1 MGILKRFFKDTII
14 YGIAAVLPR
23 IINFLLV
30 PIHTSALSAEIFAQ
44 NTNFYIW
51 IAFFSV
57 LLTFGMETAFF
68 RFYKREEKNESLIA
82 TSFISIAVTTTLF
95 LIGFLF
101 FFNDFSQA
109 LDFDKNPL
117 QLKLLIAILAIDT
130 LSVIPFVY
138 LRASHRPMR
147 YMLVKL
153 INISIIFGVNLV
165 FLKYIPYLIEQ
176 KGNIPSFLLNIYN
189 KTHKV
194 NFIFIANLLG
204 SVVSFLLLLPY
215 LIKFKWHFSNTLLK
229 KMLYYGI
236 PVAIAGV
243 AYVINENLDKWLI
256 KQYIGDYAMGVY
268 SACYKLAIFM
278 NLYIM
283 AFRLGAEPFFFN
295 HSKEKNAPQMYASIL
310 NYFVIIGALF
320 FIGIVG
326 YIDVFKQLFIKNQ
339 TYWEAIGIVPI
350 VLLANLFLGVYH
362 NLSVW
367 YKINDKTKYAMIF
380 SILGAVVTI
389 VANMLL
395 IPKLGY
401 MASAWATLFAYGS
414 MMFLSFFVGRKYYP
428 IPYNLVKIGSYL
440 IGSIVL
446 SYISFTYFRENYWVS
461 TLFILLFGGLIY
473 ANEHKELKEI
483 LTKK

>member
-1 MGILKRFFKDTII
+1 MSILKRFFKDTII

-82 TSFISIAVTTTLF
+82 TSFISVFATTTVF
-95 LIGFLF
+95 LGVFIF
-101 FFNDFSQA
+101 FFGHFSSI

-138 LRASHRPMR
+138 LRASHRPIK

-153 INISIIFGVNLV
+153 INISIIFGVNLL
-165 FLKYIPYLIEQ
+165 FLKYIPYLIAQ
-176 KGNIPSFLLNIYN
+176 KAEIPSFLSKMYHQ
-189 KTHKV
+189 THKV
-194 NFIFIANLLG
+194 HFIFIANLLG
-204 SVVSFLLLLPY
+204 STVSFLFLLPY
-215 LIKFKWHFSNTLLK
+215 LTKFKWHFSGALFK
-229 KMLYYGI
+229 KMLYYGT

-326 YIDVFKQLFIKNQ
+326 YIDIFKQLFIKDKS
-339 TYWEAIGIVPI
+339 YWEAIGIVPI
-350 VLLANLFLGVYH
+350 VLLANLFLGIYH

-380 SILGAVVTI
+380 SVVGAVVTV
-389 VANMLL
+389 VANLFL

-401 MASAWATLFAYGS
+401 MASAWATLLAYGS
-414 MMFLSFFVGRKYYP
+414 MTFLSFFIGRKYYP
-428 IPYNLVKIGSYL
+428 IPYNLLKIGSYL
-440 IGSIVL
+440 IGATIL
-446 SYISFTYFRENYWVS
+446 SYISFTYFRQNYWIS
-461 TLFILLFGGLIY
+461 TLFVFLFGGLIY
-473 ANEHKELKEI
+473 RNERRELKEI
-483 LTKK
+483 LSKK